1 MGPTD
6 QDEPSLAG
14 RALRGVMRFLKSP
27 DEVAFVFLF
36 VLFVYW
42 GVQWMIMIFS

>member
-1 MGPTD
+1 MKSRESVG
-6 QDEPSLAG
+6 LVG
-14 RALRGVMRFLKSP
+14 RLMQGLGRFLKSP

-42 GVQWMIMIFS
+42 GIQWMIMIFR